1 LANSV
6 GIIDAGYRG
15 EIQAAVD
22 VLSQDGFQLPSG
34 LRIVQLCP
42 PSLDSPIYVKVITDE
57 SLLGKTMRGAGG
69 FGSTGRVG
77 AKLDGDAG
85 EGGDAGEQGDE

>member
-1 LANSV
+1 
-6 GIIDAGYRG
+6 
-15 EIQAAVD
+15 
-22 VLSQDGFQLPSG
+22 
-34 LRIVQLCP
+34 
-42 PSLDSPIYVKVITDE
+42 LDSPIYVKVITDE